1 MHGANSQIRRRV
13 LLVGLIALL
22 LPLRAGADAVIRS
35 QAMSASTIVEYFI
48 EAGRIRVELEVG
60 LGDLPAFANLV
71 PDDIYEKLGNPPR
84 PLAERLPE
92 FFRKDLVIVDER
104 GQPLP
109 GRVLDMQPRP
119 RVRRDEITGEPLP
132 TGENEEEIVVFAR
145 LEYPLAERPGTLS
158 FLGPGG
164 APGASVGFVVYHD
177 GIAVNDFRY
186 LAARQTLDLDWD
198 DPWYSRFRSRNL
210 RRSYF
215 APMSGFLYV
224 EPYEVRKEI
233 IVRPLDLEH
242 WIELGLGDD
251 VIPVERQ
258 ADLLREVAGFL
269 RGHFPVRIDGE
280 PIEPELARI
289 NFLERTLKTSRII
302 DPPIPLD
309 VHGAIIGAIFVYP
322 TEGLPKR
329 VTMDWDLWSERIQLI
344 PAAAVDQAGPL
355 PTLLQPDFRVLEWQN
370 FLKKPVLPTLRVLA
384 PPPGAWRRGLLTL
397 RWPALAAAI
406 AALAWMLRDPR
417 RRGAATALACAVAAA
432 CFWLSRDARLTD
444 ARAREVVSGLLHN
457 VYRAFDFRDE
467 ERIYDTLALS
477 VGGDLLTQTYLEA
490 RRGLELASQGGAR
503 VKVKDVDLLELES
516 EPADAG
522 GFVASATWNVAGSV
536 GHWGHVHQRRNH
548 YRAELSVSPKDG
560 SWKLVGLEI
569 LEEERL

>member
-1 MHGANSQIRRRV
+1 MHGANSQIRRRA

-22 LPLRAGADAVIRS
+22 VPLRAGADAVIRS
-35 QAMSASTIVEYFI
+35 QAMFASTIAEYFI

-60 LGDLPAFANLV
+60 LGDLPAFANLL
-71 PDDIYEKLGNPPR
+71 PDEIYEKLGNPPR

-92 FFRKDLVIVDER
+92 FFRRDLAIVDER
-104 GQPLP
+104 GLPLP

-258 ADLLREVAGFL
+258 ADLLREVAEFL
-269 RGHFPVRIDGE
+269 RGHFPVHIDGE
-280 PIEPELARI
+280 SIEPELARI

-302 DPPIPLD
+302 DPPVPLK

-329 VTMDWDLWSERIQLI
+329 VTMDWDLWSERIQRI
-344 PAAAVDQAGPL
+344 PAASVDQAGPL
-355 PTLLQPDFRVLEWQN
+355 PTLLQPNFRVLEWQN
-370 FLKKPVLPTLRVLA
+370 FLTNPVLPTLRVLA
-384 PPPGAWRRGLLTL
+384 PPPGAWKRGLLTL

-477 VGGDLLTQTYLEA
+477 VEGDLLTQTYLEA

-516 EPADAG
+516 EPGDAG
-522 GFVASATWNVAGSV
+522 GFVANASWNVAGSV

-548 YRAELSVSPKDG
+548 YRAELSVSPEDG